1 MNHRFLRDE
10 AARFRAM
17 ADDTDR
23 EATKA
28 RLLGM
33 AADYEARAQVASG
46 MAEPNVSEPDVS
58 ENVGKMKA
66 QAEPDVAKPT
76 RVKLDRKNVRG
87 LKETIMLERHRAA
100 R

>member
-1 MNHRFLRDE
+1 
-10 AARFRAM
+10 M

-33 AADYEARAQVASG
+33 AADYEARAQVANG
-46 MAEPNVSEPDVS
+46 LAEPNATEPNVSEI
-58 ENVGKMKA
+58 VGNMEA
-66 QAEPDVAKPT
+66 QAEPDVAKPN
-76 RVKLDRKNVRG
+76 RVKLDKKNVRG
-87 LKETIMLERHRAA
+87 LKETIMVERHRTA